1 MRPHRRKSSKF
12 SLYPQRMEVGITEL
26 VKHVTKLV
34 ERAEHGE
41 EIVIT
46 RHGRPVAKLTPSERP
61 KQKREFGTLKHQVK
75 LNAGWDE
82 PMPLEMWDVFRH
94 EQVLN

>member
-1 MRPHRRKSSKF
+1 MD
-12 SLYPQRMEVGITEL
+12 VGIAEL

-46 RHGRPVAKLTPSERP
+46 RHGRAVAKLTPPESP
-61 KQKREFGTLKHQVK
+61 KQKRQFGALKGKIK
-75 LNAGWDE
+75 LNAGWNE
-82 PMPLEMWDVFRH
+82 PLPLEMWEVHASEPSPKPTGKEGGPKKRKAH
-94 EQVLN
+94 A